1 MSTNFPNSSDIPPPA
16 PRLPTRDRL
25 VGLAKKLLPLGL
37 FLVAGVAL
45 VILVGLAQRLGWLP
59 GAQQST
65 SSDAAA
71 ADGAIYTC
79 SMHPQVR
86 QPMPGRCPFCGMPLE
101 RPPRAAADVGELA
114 VKIEPAQRRLANIQT
129 AKVESSPLDA
139 TLQTVGAIAI
149 DESRQAT
156 IAAYV
161 DGRLERLFADYT
173 GIAIKKNDHLA
184 VLYSPQLY
192 AAQVEYLEARRAV
205 TASGG
210 LPAVRQ
216 AQEAL
221 AANTR
226 QRLREFG
233 MTDEQLTKLEQTGK
247 AESRL
252 TIYAPQG
259 GTVVEKLAIEGNYV
273 KAGDPIYRIAE
284 LSTVWLMLKLFP
296 EDATRIRFAQRVE
309 AVMQSLP
316 GEKLTGRVAFIDP
329 TVDPKTRTVA
339 VRVEFLNDGR
349 LRPGDYSRAFITFP
363 IGPQGKVYD
372 GGLAGKWI
380 SPMHPQIIRA
390 EPGQC
395 PICGMD
401 LVPTSRY
408 GYADEPQPQPVSLH
422 VPRSAVLL
430 AGGNSVVYVETRPG
444 VFEIRP
450 VTVGPILRDKIVILA
465 GLKAGE
471 SVATAGNFLI
481 DSQMQL
487 AGKPSL
493 IDPTRAIAKSKER
506 EGPLVFGSI
515 EVAAIAGETGKNLE
529 ELYAAYF
536 QVQQSLASDK
546 KPPAAA
552 AQALQQTAA
561 KLAGDSALPKPAA
574 KLVREVADKSQHLHH
589 LELAEARKA
598 FKPISH
604 AIVALATQVR
614 GESSQAAFTHFFCPM
629 VPGGGGDWLQSGGEL
644 LNPYFGSE
652 MLHCGE
658 KVQVFPTK
666 SKAGKGPLPENEPPQ
681 HQKPDQHKEPRAA
694 PDKKGGG

>member
-1 MSTNFPNSSDIPPPA
+1 M
-16 PRLPTRDRL
+16 
-25 VGLAKKLLPLGL
+25 
-37 FLVAGVAL
+37 AL
-45 VILVGLAQRLGWLP
+45 VPASS
-59 GAQQST
+59 GAANL
-65 SSDAAA
+65 D
-71 ADGAIYTC
+71 
-79 SMHPQVR
+79 
-86 QPMPGRCPFCGMPLE
+86 
-101 RPPRAAADVGELA
+101 ELS

-129 AKVESSPLDA
+129 AKVESAPLDA
-139 TLQTVGAIAI
+139 TLQTVGVIAI

-173 GIAIKKNDHLA
+173 GVAIKKNDHLA
-184 VLYSPQLY
+184 VIYSPQLY
-192 AAQVEYLEARRAV
+192 GAQVEYLEARRAV
-205 TASGG
+205 SASGG

-233 MTDEQLTKLEQTGK
+233 MTDEQLKNLEETGK
-247 AESRL
+247 AQSRL

-259 GTVVEKLAIEGNYV
+259 GTVVEKLAVEGNYV

-296 EDATRIRFAQRVE
+296 EDATRIRFGQRVQ
-309 AVMQSLP
+309 AVMQSAPGERLP
-316 GEKLTGRVAFIDP
+316 GRAAFIDP

-339 VRVEFLNDGR
+339 VRVELLNDGR
-349 LRPGDYSRAFITFP
+349 LRPGDYARAFITVP
-363 IGPQGKVYD
+363 IGPQGKVFD
-372 GGLAGKWI
+372 ADLAGKWI

-408 GYADEPQPQPVSLH
+408 GYADKPQPRPVSLY
-422 VPRSAVLL
+422 VPRTAVLL
-430 AGGNSVVYVETRPG
+430 AGGNSVVYVETKPG

-450 VTVGPILRDKIVILA
+450 LTLGPILQDKIVVLD
-465 GLKAGE
+465 GLKEGE
-471 SVATAGNFLI
+471 NVATAGNFLI

-493 IDPTRAIAKSKER
+493 IDPMRAIAKAKER
-506 EGPLVFGSI
+506 EGPLTFDNVA
-515 EVAAIAGETGKNLE
+515 VAAIGGEAGKSLE
-529 ELYAAYF
+529 DLYAAYF
-536 QVQQSLASDK
+536 QVQQSLAADK
-546 KPPAAA
+546 KPAAA
-552 AQALQQTAA
+552 ATQTLHQTAT
-561 KLAGDSALPKPAA
+561 KLADDPALPKPSSD
-574 KLVREVADKSQHLHH
+574 LVREVAAKSEHLHH
-589 LELAEARKA
+589 MELAEARKA

-604 AIVALATQVR
+604 AIVTLATQVR
-614 GESSQAAFTHFFCPM
+614 SEGAQSSFTHFFCPM
-629 VPGGGGDWLQSGGEL
+629 VPGGGGDWMQAGGEL

-658 KVQVFPTK
+658 KVQVFPVK
-666 SKAGKGPLPENEPPQ
+666 GKPERTDDGKKNPE
-681 HQKPDQHKEPRAA
+681 QHKGRERHKEHRSPS
-694 PDKKGGG
+694 DEKGGD